1 MESLKIQALIGLLVF
16 LSSRAL
22 SLPSWVQPSPSL
34 AYISLQRELSLKSGD
49 FFKRVVRR
57 VGNNT
62 IDLEGYAALGG
73 TLHNF
78 YEIAKDVPSYRQWAL
93 NGINQKPGGGK
104 YLVQILDLKPH
115 PKRTHVLG
123 ALFGINFPGIQAKV
137 EKDFLIHVGKDRQS
151 VTVACESLQVP
162 DLILSSLHGF
172 ITAFEAPKKKE
183 RLWIYFK
190 GRALLR
196 SWLLYQALPEKLLS
210 TESSERIQT
219 VLDNFTGEEIK
230 KPFK

>member
-1 MESLKIQALIGLLVF
+1 MESLKIQALIIFIFLL
-16 LSSRAL
+16 SPPAL
-22 SLPSWVQPSPSL
+22 SLPSWVQPSPPS
-34 AYISLQRELSLKSGD
+34 AYASLQRELSLKNGD

-57 VGNNT
+57 AGNNT

-73 TLHNF
+73 TLENF
-78 YEIAKDVPSYRQWAL
+78 YEIAKDVPSYRKWAL
-93 NGINQKPGGGK
+93 QGINQKPGGGK

-115 PKRTHVLG
+115 PQRMNVLG
-123 ALFGINFPGIQAKV
+123 ALFGINFPGIQAKI
-137 EKDFLIHVGKDRQS
+137 EKDFLIHVGRDRQS
-151 VTVACESLQVP
+151 VTVACESLKAP
-162 DLILSSLHGF
+162 DLILSSLNGF
-172 ITAFEAPKKKE
+172 ITAFEAPKQKE

-230 KPFK
+230 KPLK